1 VAAALAYLVLEQQ
14 DSVGLATFDTEI
26 RSLVRP
32 SSNPSHLK
40 QLLHVMETVEAVKK
54 TRTGPIFHDLAE
66 RLKRRGLVLILSDLF
81 DDVQTMLAGLKH
93 FRHRRHDVVV
103 FHVLDP
109 AELEFPFTDPSAF
122 EDLESGEQLPVV
134 PESFREKYRALV
146 QAHVAELTAKAA
158 ERGVDYRLLDTSK
171 PLDFALYDYLSFR
184 ERSIR
189 IR

>member
-1 VAAALAYLVLEQQ
+1 
-14 DSVGLATFDTEI
+14 
-26 RSLVRP
+26 
-32 SSNPSHLK
+32 
-40 QLLHVMETVEAVKK
+40 M
-54 TRTGPIFHDLAE
+54 
-66 RLKRRGLVLILSDLF
+66 
-81 DDVQTMLAGLKH
+81 
-93 FRHRRHDVVV
+93 VV
-103 FHVLDP
+103 FHVLDQ

-134 PESFREKYRALV
+134 PESFRDKYRALV
-146 QAHVAELTAKAA
+146 QAHIAELTAKAA